1 MLPVAEIGRLWRYG
15 AEGDAVKL
23 DRLDSDAWPLRRAE
37 IEEELKRAAG
47 RLVELAAE
55 RDQASAVRIIPPDR
69 DYERFIAGFPHEP
82 TPDQA
87 AAISEVLGDLASG
100 RPMNRLVCGDVGF
113 GKTEVALRAAAATV
127 LSGHQVAVVAPT
139 TVLAR
144 QHAETFRRRFRPL
157 GVEVAHLSRLVSAT
171 ESRRVREGL
180 ASGAI
185 RIVVGTHAL
194 AAKAVQFQNAG
205 LFVLD
210 EEQRFGAKEKAK
222 LKALAGRGHL
232 LTLTATPI
240 PRTLQAALI
249 GVQDLSVVAS
259 PPFLRESIR
268 TVLAPLDEGGVRV
281 ALLREHRRRGQ
292 SFFVCPRIEDI
303 EPMAARLRKIAP
315 ELDVRIA
322 HAKLPAAEVDEVM
335 VRFADGDGDVLL
347 ATNIIESG
355 LDVPNANTMFIWRP
369 DRFGLAQLHQ
379 LRGRVGRGRRRGTAY
394 LLVEADQKLTP
405 ATEKRLRTL
414 ESCDKL
420 GAGFDLS
427 ARDLDVRGAGDLF
440 GEAQAGHVKLIGV
453 SLYQHM
459 LERAVAVA
467 RGEPAADDWRPDIRI
482 GLSGRIPADYV
493 PEPELRINLYARLE
507 RLGSSDEI
515 AEFEE
520 EVVDRFGPPPEE
532 LRSLFALARMRA
544 RCNALC
550 IAQLEAG
557 PKAIAVEFRSE
568 PPSGLREALGKA
580 ASGLSWTNGRLLDAG
595 SSEDPGE
602 RARLAERLLSRL
614 ERVASTASA

>member
-1 MLPVAEIGRLWRYG
+1 
-15 AEGDAVKL
+15 
-23 DRLDSDAWPLRRAE
+23 
-37 IEEELKRAAG
+37 
-47 RLVELAAE
+47 
-55 RDQASAVRIIPPDR
+55 
-69 DYERFIAGFPHEP
+69 
-82 TPDQA
+82 
-87 AAISEVLGDLASG
+87 
-100 RPMNRLVCGDVGF
+100 
-113 GKTEVALRAAAATV
+113 
-127 LSGHQVAVVAPT
+127 
-139 TVLAR
+139 
-144 QHAETFRRRFRPL
+144 
-157 GVEVAHLSRLVSAT
+157 
-171 ESRRVREGL
+171 
-180 ASGAI
+180 
-185 RIVVGTHAL
+185 
-194 AAKAVQFQNAG
+194 
-205 LFVLD
+205 
-210 EEQRFGAKEKAK
+210 
-222 LKALAGRGHL
+222 
-232 LTLTATPI
+232 
-240 PRTLQAALI
+240 
-249 GVQDLSVVAS
+249 
-259 PPFLRESIR
+259 
-268 TVLAPLDEGGVRV
+268 
-281 ALLREHRRRGQ
+281 
-292 SFFVCPRIEDI
+292 
-303 EPMAARLRKIAP
+303 
-315 ELDVRIA
+315 
-322 HAKLPAAEVDEVM
+322 
-335 VRFADGDGDVLL
+335 
-347 ATNIIESG
+347 
-355 LDVPNANTMFIWRP
+355 
-369 DRFGLAQLHQ
+369 
-379 LRGRVGRGRRRGTAY
+379 
-394 LLVEADQKLTP
+394 
-405 ATEKRLRTL
+405 L